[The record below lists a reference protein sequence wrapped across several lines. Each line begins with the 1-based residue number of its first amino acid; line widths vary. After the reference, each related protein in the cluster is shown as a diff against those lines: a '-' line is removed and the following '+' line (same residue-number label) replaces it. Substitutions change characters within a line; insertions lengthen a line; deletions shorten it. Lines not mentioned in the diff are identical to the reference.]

1 VTRKFGSATFTG
13 EPELA
18 VVFFV
23 VDEVVNI
30 MEHLFAIATNQGVR
44 AVIAF
49 EAFKI
54 DGWPR

>member
-1 VTRKFGSATFTG
+1 MTRKFGSAAFAG

-23 VDEVVNI
+23 VDEVVNV

-44 AVIAF
+44 AAIL
-49 EAFKI
+49 I
-54 DGWPR
+54 SSN

>member
-1 VTRKFGSATFTG
+1 VTRKFGSAAFAG

-23 VDEVVNI
+23 VDEVVNV
-30 MEHLFAIATNQGVR
+30 MEHLFAVATNQSVR

-54 DGWPR
+54 DGRPR